1 MKVFG
6 NALEMIGNTPMV
18 RVNYL
23 DTGLCQLYLK
33 LETHNPSMSIKD
45 RIAVYM
51 IEAAEKAGEISPSD
65 TLIEATAGNTGLG
78 LAIVAAQ
85 KGYALI
91 IVMPDKMS
99 REKLYNLK
107 ALGAEVIET
116 RSDVQKGHPEYYQDV
131 AERISKERG
140 AFYINQFENPA
151 NVQAH
156 YETTGP
162 EIWQQMD
169 AKLDAFVC
177 GVGSGGTLTGIGRYL
192 REQKSDVELVLAD
205 PEGSILAPLLNEGK
219 TPKAGSWRV
228 EGIGEDFVPNICELE
243 LASTAY
249 AISDQESFQ
258 VARDVS
264 LKEGLLVGSSS
275 GTLIA
280 AALQYCQAQT
290 EPKRVVTL
298 VCDTGARY
306 LSKLFNDEWLAA
318 QNFENE

>member
-6 NALEMIGNTPMV
+6 SALEMIGNTPMV
-18 RVNYL
+18 RVNHL
-23 DTGLCQLYLK
+23 DTGPCELFLK
-33 LETHNPSMSIKD
+33 LETQNPGLSIKD

-51 IEAAEKAGEISPSD
+51 IEAAEKEGAIKPGD
-65 TLIEATAGNTGLG
+65 TLIEGTAGNTGLG

-85 KGYALI
+85 KGYKLI
-91 IVMPDKMS
+91 IVLPDKMS

-107 ALGAEVIET
+107 ALGVEVIET

-131 AERISKERG
+131 AERIGKERG

-151 NVQAH
+151 NVLAH

-192 REQKSDVELVLAD
+192 REQKQDIDLVLAD
-205 PEGSILAPLLNEGK
+205 PQSSILAPLINEGK
-219 TPKAGSWRV
+219 SVQAGSWRV
-228 EGIGEDFVPNICELE
+228 EGIGEDFIPIICDIR
-243 LASTAY
+243 LAGKAY

-258 VARDVS
+258 VARDVL
-264 LKEGLLVGSSS
+264 LKEGILVGSSS

-280 AALQYCQAQT
+280 AALKYCQQQT
-290 EPKRVVTL
+290 EPKRVVTIA
-298 VCDTGARY
+298 CDTGARY
-306 LSKLFNDEWLAA
+306 LSKLFNDEWMAT
-318 QNFENE
+318 QRFEQ